1 VGECVHEIGVR
12 WRSGANYKAFCDVLW
27 LLPGGTLHF
36 KREKNMPRYEYRVL
50 NPVPAAEKAFLD
62 WIDELDREFMNRD
75 PEHRSEVV
83 RDALHQ
89 LYLGRPYAAP
99 GGAVAEQV
107 PVYCFDPR
115 NTTLEP
121 EYYGDVDA
129 AKYAERKPLIW
140 FWMMYDRSPV
150 GLNHWLGFRVRAML
164 ARYIFKH
171 CGQNVKI
178 FHNVEFSFGYNL
190 TVEDNC
196 TIHKYVLLD
205 DRGEIMI
212 HEGSSISDY
221 ANIYSHSH
229 DLNDGMLVDNHKT
242 EIGPRARV
250 TYHATVLSGVNV
262 GEHGIVG
269 SVGVASKNVAPYH
282 VVGGI
287 PAKPIKVKSI
297 APEELQRAL
306 EKK

>member
-1 VGECVHEIGVR
+1 MVDSRRHTRI
-12 WRSGANYKAFCDVLW
+12 
-27 LLPGGTLHF
+27 F
-36 KREKNMPRYEYRVL
+36 KREITMPRYEYRVL
-50 NPVPAAEKAFLD
+50 NPVPAAEKAFLE
-62 WIDELDREFMNRD
+62 WIDHLDREFMDRN
-75 PEHRSEVV
+75 PEHRSDVV

-99 GGAVAEQV
+99 RGSEAEQV
-107 PVYCFDPR
+107 LMHSFDPR
-115 NTTLEP
+115 NATLEP

-129 AKYAERKPLIW
+129 VKYAERKPLIW

-150 GLNHWLGFRVRAML
+150 GLNHWLGYRVRAML
-164 ARYIFKH
+164 ARHIFKH
-171 CGQNVKI
+171 CGKNVKL

-205 DRGEIMI
+205 DRGEIII
-212 HEGSSISDY
+212 HEGCSISDY
-221 ANIYSHSH
+221 ANVYSHSH
-229 DLNDGMLVDNHKT
+229 DLNDGMLVDNHRT

-250 TYHATVLSGVNV
+250 TYHATVLSGVTV

-282 VVGGI
+282 IVGGI